1 MSEQFAPKPSTH
13 FHYREE
19 RRAILRI
26 VVFCIGLMIAL
37 PGAHADASKDC
48 VQKQDLDRQISG
60 CTEII
65 TKGRETKDNL
75 AAAYNNRGYAYG
87 HKGDYDRAIAD
98 FSKAIELD
106 PKDAE
111 TYFNRGYA
119 YGHKGDYDRAIA
131 DFSKALELDP
141 KAVVAYNSRGAAYEH
156 KGDHDRAIADFS
168 KVLELDPKDAHVY
181 HNRGAAYEDKGDH
194 DRAIA
199 DYRRALQFDPS
210 IEASKEG
217 LKRLGVSP

>member
-1 MSEQFAPKPSTH
+1 MLSEQFAPKPSTH

-48 VQKQDLDRQISG
+48 VQMQDLDRQISG

-98 FSKAIELD
+98 FSKA
-106 PKDAE
+106 
-111 TYFNRGYA
+111 
-119 YGHKGDYDRAIA
+119 
-131 DFSKALELDP
+131 LEL
-141 KAVVAYNSRGAAYEH
+141 N
-156 KGDHDRAIADFS
+156 
-168 KVLELDPKDAHVY
+168 PKDAHLY